1 MRRRVGARWAPVLAI
16 LVACAKGARERP
28 VAWLVIEP
36 HDAEPDTLAAL
47 DALRVTPP
55 GALVR
60 AVRSG
65 SRVVVGIDVPASAA
79 GVGVDVPGSCPV
91 ATAPSELVAGT
102 TVYKLLAPR
111 VAIRG
116 PAHPRDLGRSTL
128 FVVDAVLGCPAPS
141 DALAW
146 RQISGPTLRD
156 VRADGARF
164 EARTAPAAERDVT
177 RLPSWGIVPVSARTS
192 DEIVLEATLRTS
204 LGEPRAAGRI
214 TLAAASRSRGLPNV
228 AVDEG
233 VLLAGH
239 GWTLQASPRGAV
251 EQLRAAGNLTA
262 RIPDVAG
269 TWLLRDDAGRMLSI
283 HSGRYDATPLDCGRA
298 TCHGSIA
305 SAARESPMTDALHHL
320 AAPARP
326 CAIACHATGEPG
338 VHDGG
343 FADLARE
350 LGAAVGEADWDEL
363 PRAMRRVAG
372 VTCLGCHGPGAIPE
386 ASGRWA
392 ILRSDV
398 CATCHDAPPKYGH
411 VSAWQSTRMAMADA
425 DPRTR
430 SPGACARCHTTSG
443 FLASLSG
450 EPDTRQIPA
459 GIPPTGIACAACHAP
474 HEPHASPGPTAVG
487 PWFDG
492 HASAALVREVRRPSW
507 LRGVE
512 LATPSTICVPC
523 HSPTT
528 SDPRLPPSA
537 SAASIWAGRG
547 GVDPETGAPLS
558 TAAVHAGVTGGC
570 NGCHSG
576 GPATLERGK
585 SHAFAAVA
593 SCDPCH
599 VAARPDVTA
608 VDRALRDEAASLL
621 AKVMATRGQQR
632 AMAPRAPEGEPRH
645 TVEGHLPDDP
655 VGRAEYDALLVLE
668 DPAAGAHN
676 APYARALLAAARAA
690 VGERAEGSPR

>member
-1 MRRRVGARWAPVLAI
+1 MRGRVGARWAPVLAI
-16 LVACAKGARERP
+16 LVACTKGARERP

-36 HDAEPDTLAAL
+36 QDAEPDTLEAL

-55 GALVR
+55 EAFVR

-79 GVGVDVPGSCPV
+79 GVRVDVPGSCPV
-91 ATAPSELVAGT
+91 AVAPSELVAGA
-102 TVYKLLAPR
+102 TVHKLLAPR
-111 VAIRG
+111 VAIRP
-116 PAHPRDLGRSTL
+116 PAHPRDLGRDAL
-128 FVVDAVLGCPAPS
+128 FVVDAILGCPAAS

-146 RQISGPTLRD
+146 RQISGPPLRD
-156 VRADGARF
+156 VHADGARL
-164 EARTAPAAERDVT
+164 EARTAPAAGRDVAG
-177 RLPSWGIVPVSARTS
+177 LPSWGIVPVSARAS
-192 DEIVLEATLRTS
+192 DEIVLEATLRMS
-204 LGEPRAAGRI
+204 LGGPPAIGRV

-233 VLLAGH
+233 ILLAGH
-239 GWTLQASPRGAV
+239 GWTLQTAPRGAV
-251 EQLRAAGNLTA
+251 ERLRAAGDFTA
-262 RIPDVAG
+262 LIPDVAG
-269 TWLLRDDAGRMLSI
+269 TWLLRDDAGHALSI
-283 HSGRYDATPLDCGRA
+283 HSGRYDETPLDCGRA

-305 SAARESPMTDALHHL
+305 SAARESPMTEALHHL

-326 CAIACHATGEPG
+326 CAVACHATGEPG
-338 VHDGG
+338 VHNGG

-363 PRAMRRVAG
+363 PRAARRVAG

-386 ASGRWA
+386 ASARWA

-411 VSAWQSTRMAMADA
+411 VSAWQSTRMAMADV

-450 EPDTRQIPA
+450 EPDTRQTPA
-459 GIPPTGIACAACHAP
+459 GIPPMGIACAACHAP
-474 HEPHASPGPTAVG
+474 HQPH
-487 PWFDG
+487 DG
-492 HASAALVREVRRPSW
+492 KASAGLVREVPRPAW
-507 LRGVE
+507 LDG
-512 LATPSTICVPC
+512 LALAAPSAICVPC

-528 SDPRLPPSA
+528 PDATLPPSA

-547 GVDPETGAPLS
+547 GVDPETGAPLA
-558 TAAVHAGVTGGC
+558 TAAVHAGVSGGC

-576 GPATLERGK
+576 GRANLERGK
-585 SHAFAAVA
+585 GHAFTAVA

-599 VAARPDVTA
+599 VTRPDVAA
-608 VDRALRDEAASLL
+608 VDRALRDEATSLL
-621 AKVMATRGQQR
+621 AKVVAMRGP
-632 AMAPRAPEGEPRH
+632 PRALAPDGEPRH
-645 TVEGHLPDDP
+645 TVEGHLRDDP
-655 VGRAEYDALLVLE
+655 AGRAEYDTLLVLE

-676 APYARALLAAARAA
+676 APFARALLAAARAA
-690 VGERAEGSPR
+690 VGERAEVGPR